1 MLKRQIGDQSGI
13 SRCNARII
21 PQNRR
26 LIIQRVDLRRCH
38 AVVLEQELMQFIQ
51 RDQTI
56 PVSVSRVIP
65 LRRHAK
71 RQSVRKITA
80 AAVAPIARRP
90 EKAGLAAA

>member
-1 MLKRQIGDQSGI
+1 
-13 SRCNARII
+13 
-21 PQNRR
+21 
-26 LIIQRVDLRRCH
+26 
-38 AVVLEQELMQFIQ
+38 MQFIQ

-56 PVSVSRVIP
+56 PVSVSRIIP

-90 EKAGLAAA
+90 EKAGLTAA